1 MKKTLI
7 LAAVIA
13 AAALLSNSA
22 RAEGPSFD
30 RVTQDNLGVYNP
42 LSGAWISKGNSQGTF
57 DNQYTF
63 HTEQDMNLE
72 TNIRSSWG
80 TINNFESSVDGHSL
94 VGNHG
99 ILFLSA
105 GDHTYDVRGH
115 SGLYGSGYDA
125 DIRVTPVPEP
135 ETWAMLL
142 AGLGLMGFMVRRKQ

>member
-1 MKKTLI
+1 MKKTL

-13 AAALLSNSA
+13 AAALISTSV

-30 RVTQDNLGVYNP
+30 QVTHDNLGVYNP
-42 LSGAWISKGNSQGTF
+42 LSGAWITKGNSLGTF

-80 TINNFESSVDGHSL
+80 TITNFESSIDGHVL
-94 VGNHG
+94 TGNHG

-125 DIRVTPVPEP
+125 DIRVTAVPEP
-135 ETWAMLL
+135 ESWALLL
-142 AGLGLMGFMVRRKQ
+142 AGLGLMGFVARRKQ

>member
-1 MKKTLI
+1 MKNLLI
-7 LAAVIA
+7 ALSLALYSMASV
-13 AAALLSNSA
+13 
-22 RAEGPSFD
+22 AEGPSFD

-42 LSGAWISKGNSQGTF
+42 LGGAWISKGNSQGTF
-57 DNQYTF
+57 NNVYTF

-94 VGNHG
+94 SGNHG

-105 GDHTYDVRGH
+105 GDHTYDVRGY

-135 ETWAMLL
+135 ETWALLL
-142 AGLGLMGFMVRRKQ
+142 AGLGLMVFMVRRKQ